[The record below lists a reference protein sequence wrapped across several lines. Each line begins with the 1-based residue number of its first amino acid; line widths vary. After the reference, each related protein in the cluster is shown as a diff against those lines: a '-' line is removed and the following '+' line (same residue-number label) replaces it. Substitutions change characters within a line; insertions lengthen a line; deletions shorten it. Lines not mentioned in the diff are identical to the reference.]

1 METQQL
7 VRVVGVGFRV
17 FVGVRDRD
25 TAGFPEVFL
34 WPLAIAYHREPL
46 EFFAIGAL
54 PQILEII
61 AEPILHFALALVAKL
76 NKLVE
81 VKYRVTNHMVLL
93 SVPRLS
99 IDG

>member
-1 METQQL
+1 METQQF

-17 FVGVRDRD
+17 SVGVRDRD

-34 WPLAIAYHREPL
+34 WLLAIAYLPEPL
-46 EFFAIGAL
+46 EFFAIGALL

-81 VKYRVTNHMVLL
+81 VKYRVTNHVILL

-99 IDG
+99 